1 MLIDPV
7 LNRDKYCRAMSL
19 IEIVIAMALT
29 TVGIS
34 ALVNGYV
41 LCARQAETSSLN
53 LAAQAQALERFEQ
66 VRAAKWDPIAD
77 PPVDQVYSTNFPKLV
92 KVLDV
97 PCLKMERYATNY
109 TTITMVSTN
118 PSLKCSRVDCVWS
131 WLNGKVYTNS
141 IITYRGP
148 DQ

>member
-1 MLIDPV
+1 
-7 LNRDKYCRAMSL
+7 MSL

-41 LCARQAETSSLN
+41 LCARQAEISSLN

-66 VRAAKWDPIAD
+66 VRAAKWDPLAD
-77 PPVDQVYSTNFPKLV
+77 PVVDQVTNSAFPTIV
-92 KVLDV
+92 RVLDV

-109 TTITMVSTN
+109 TTITTVSTN
-118 PSLKCSRVDCVWS
+118 PPLRSIRIDCVWS

-141 IITYRGP
+141 ILTYRGP

>member
-1 MLIDPV
+1 
-7 LNRDKYCRAMSL
+7 MSL
-19 IEIVIAMALT
+19 VEIVIAMSLTAFGITAL
-29 TVGIS
+29 I
-34 ALVNGYV
+34 NGYV

-77 PPVDQVYSTNFPKLV
+77 PPIDQVYSTNFPTIV

-109 TTITMVSTN
+109 TTITTVSTV
-118 PSLKCSRVDCVWS
+118 PPLKSIRIDCVWS

-141 IITYRGP
+141 ILTYRGP